1 MLCDKMLHEPEH
13 LIARKVA
20 LARLAQGFERLWA
33 AAYPLLITVMAG
45 LIVALSGFAGLLP
58 EWGRY
63 GLGLAF
69 LVALAAA
76 LKPLYGVTWP
86 SREDALRRIER
97 TSGLRHRPLAA
108 LDDEIADPAAG
119 PATRHLWQE
128 HHARLLRGL
137 QRLRA
142 GPPRS
147 RLPARDPY
155 ALRNALAVGLIA
167 VLALG
172 GWNWRDRLSGT
183 FHHGTSAAGVVT
195 SVDAW
200 ITPPTYTRKPPVL
213 LSAKARPEDGG
224 DITVPEGSVLVVRFN
239 GTSAPAL
246 VLARP
251 NEDGTAGPE
260 LARPELKKTPTAGVF
275 ETRAKLDRPVSV
287 IASNDGDTLAEW
299 HIAIIP
305 DEAPAISITGD
316 ISVTPTGGFA
326 VPWAASDDYGVAGI
340 KAHFALAG
348 KDSGTAAAGGL
359 KYDPPVGNVNLPR
372 LDPKDAKGRA
382 FFDFTQHPWA
392 GLEVSVTLEA
402 RDQAGQV
409 TTSKPVLFK
418 LPQREF
424 TKPLARALIEQRRD
438 LVRNPAGRAEV
449 ARVLSALMLWPQG
462 ILDKSGPYLAMRN
475 VTTSLYRANSN
486 DDLKSV
492 VDGLWQVALII
503 ENGDLSAALKEL
515 DALRKQL
522 QKALAEGAP
531 PEKIAELMDKL
542 RKALDRYIAAMN
554 RQMQEAMKNGQ
565 LKNLQQMREGQQIH
579 AQDLKRM
586 LDTIENLARS
596 GARDAAQELLSQLE
610 NILKNM
616 QPAIGQMQ
624 PGRTPPMARMLDQLS
639 QMMRRQQKL
648 MDDTFRLPNGTQ
660 QGMPMQPDGQEPGAR
675 GNRGKLSQGLADQQQ
690 ALGQLL
696 RELMRQLGQ
705 QGLQRPQGLER
716 AQRSMQGATEALR
729 GEKRGEA
736 LGKQGDA
743 LDGLRESAQAMA
755 QRLMQQGTGTQGNY
769 GRHGEGRNANRDPLG
784 RPQPTHGEDLGPSR
798 DMLPSASAIER
809 AKEILDAL
817 RGRASDRTRPRLE
830 LDYLDRLLNGLY

>member
-20 LARLAQGFERLWA
+20 FARLGEGFERLWA

-45 LIVALSGFAGLLP
+45 LIVALSGLAGELP
-58 EWGRY
+58 DWSRY
-63 GLGLAF
+63 GLAVVF
-69 LVALAAA
+69 LVALGVA
-76 LKPLYGVTWP
+76 LKPLYAVTWP

-97 TSGLRHRPLAA
+97 TSGLKHRPLAT
-108 LDDEIADPAAG
+108 LDDEIADPDAG
-119 PATRHLWQE
+119 PETQQLWQE
-128 HHARLLRGL
+128 HHARLLAGL
-137 QRLRA
+137 KRLKA
-142 GPPRS
+142 GLPHS

-155 ALRNALAVGLIA
+155 AVRNALAIGLIA

-172 GWNWRDRLSGT
+172 GWNWRDRLAGS
-183 FHHGTSAAGVVT
+183 FHHGTPAAGVVT

-200 ITPPTYTRKPPVL
+200 ITPPAYTRKAPVML
-213 LSAKARPEDGG
+213 AGIARPEDTG

-246 VLARP
+246 VLAKP

-260 LARPELKKTPTAGVF
+260 LARPQLKKTTTAGVF
-275 ETRAKLDRPVSV
+275 ETRAVLDRPVSV
-287 IASNDGDTLAEW
+287 IASNGSDTLAEW

-305 DEAPAISITGD
+305 DEPPAVSITGD

-326 VPWAASDDYGVAGI
+326 VPWKASDDYGVAGI
-340 KAHFALAG
+340 KAHFALVG
-348 KDSGTAAAGGL
+348 KESEKVAANGL
-359 KYDPPVGNVNLPR
+359 KYTPPKGNVNLPR
-372 LDPKDAKGRA
+372 LEPKHAKGRA
-382 FFDFTQHPWA
+382 FFDFTKHPWA

-409 TTSKPVLFK
+409 ATSKPVVFK
-418 LPQREF
+418 LPEREF
-424 TKPLARALIEQRRD
+424 TKPLAQALIEQRRD
-438 LVRNPAGRAEV
+438 LVRTPDDSAEV

-462 ILDKSGPYLAMRN
+462 ILDKSGPYLALRSL
-475 VTTSLYRANSN
+475 TTSLYRAKSH

-492 VDGLWQVALII
+492 VDGLWQMALII
-503 ENGDLSAALKEL
+503 ENGDLSGALKEL
-515 DALRKQL
+515 DALRKEL

-531 PEKIAELMDKL
+531 PDKIAELMDKL

-554 RQMQEAMKNGQ
+554 RQLQEAMKNGQ

-579 AQDLKRM
+579 AQDLKHM

-648 MDDTFRLPNGTQ
+648 MDQTFRLPDGMQ

-675 GNRGKLSQGLADQQQ
+675 GSRGQLSQGLANQQE
-690 ALGQLL
+690 ALGRLL
-696 RELMRQLGQ
+696 QELMRQLGR
-705 QGLQRPQGLER
+705 QGLQRPQGLGR

-729 GEKRGEA
+729 GQKRGEA

-743 LDGLRESAQAMA
+743 LDSLRESAQAMA
-755 QRLMQQGTGTQGNY
+755 QRLMQQGTGNQGNY
-769 GRHGEGRNANRDPLG
+769 GRHGEARGDTRDPLG

-798 DMLPSASAIER
+798 DMLPSTSAIQR
-809 AKEILDAL
+809 AQEILNAL

-830 LDYLDRLLNGLY
+830 LDYLDRLLKGLY